1 MIGAIGTFF
10 GLLFILLV
18 AIAVLSKGAL
28 KGPDAFVLRWT
39 VLSLAVVFS
48 GVVAWLRWS
57 ISRPK
62 VSPRAAVHRPGNR
75 QPMKTATGLA
85 PGDRSLLVAG
95 PKVSSA
101 SADVAAAARQAIVFR
116 QHFPPHHD
124 RGALSFFGGTPV
136 APRGFRWPR
145 STSGGVQ
152 SKPFSFLMQIDCAAV
167 PRQARLGLL
176 PDGGVLYFF
185 PT

>member
-1 MIGAIGTFF
+1 MMTERSPPDSIHTVIGAIGTFF

-39 VLSLAVVFS
+39 ALSLAVVFS

-62 VSPRAAVHRPGNR
+62 VSTTAAGNRPGNR
-75 QPMKTATGLA
+75 QPMKTTT
-85 PGDRSLLVAG
+85 G
-95 PKVSSA
+95 PKMSSA
-101 SADVAAAARQAIVFR
+101 SAAVAAAVRQAIVFR
-116 QHFPPHHD
+116 QHFPPRHD
-124 RGALSFFGGTPV
+124 RGALSFFGGAPV
-136 APRGFRWPR
+136 APKGFRWPR
-145 STSGGVQ
+145 STRGGAQ
-152 SKPFSFLMQIDCAAV
+152 SKPLSFLMQIDCAAV
-167 PRQARLGLL
+167 PRQARLGML

-185 PT
+185 